1 MAAESSG
8 SVKFCDHIRSA
19 WWRENTQICLW
30 DLVGHLVLESSCF
43 LFCSLI
49 FFPLWFVVW
58 VCSVPKEALLLGCWC
73 CWEVWEY
80 LRGGHSWRK
89 QAAGALS
96 LKGMSGMGVSLCFH
110 LYLLFPSLPRLPLH
124 LSYSE
129 VSGSVP
135 SALCILL
142 QVLSLMMF
150 VFGFCYCQR
159 ERERWNVI
167 SLLWGCFFF
176 SFCAVEEIS
185 FMALVNC

>member
-1 MAAESSG
+1 MEGKYPDLPLRFSWSLSSG
-8 SVKFCDHIRSA
+8 KF
-19 WWRENTQICLW
+19 L
-30 DLVGHLVLESSCF
+30 LPLL
-43 LFCSLI
+43 LFN

-110 LYLLFPSLPRLPLH
+110 LYLLFPSLPLLPLH

-159 ERERWNVI
+159 ERWNVI
-167 SLLWGCFFF
+167 SLLRGFFF